1 MYNDS
6 YQGFDQSTK
15 DFEVE
20 TNKVKEIR
28 SPKVNLHF
36 LGISSFFSF
45 GRFAYS
51 YLLIV
56 FVVVGILSFTSCR
69 VRLIPNRDEAMI
81 SQALQVA
88 KSIDLFYL
96 NLIDAD
102 SSVLAYA
109 NFSDSYQ
116 SIELE
121 LRSLW
126 LQSEAKPLN
135 SEVARISRIILD
147 LWVKYKE
154 QHQKNNTYNL
164 HLAPI
169 HRDRFHEL
177 FVAFLNAEKA
187 KTIQ

>member
-1 MYNDS
+1 M
-6 YQGFDQSTK
+6 
-15 DFEVE
+15 
-20 TNKVKEIR
+20 KEIR
-28 SPKVNLHF
+28 SVKANPHRSSMF
-36 LGISSFFSF
+36 SSFPF
-45 GRFAYS
+45 GRFARG
-51 YLLIV
+51 YLLLTFVMAGIV
-56 FVVVGILSFTSCR
+56 SFTSFR
-69 VRLIPNRDEAMI
+69 VQLIPNRDEAVI
-81 SQALQVA
+81 TQTLQIA
-88 KSIDLFYL
+88 KSIDSFYL
-96 NLIDAD
+96 NLMNTD
-102 SSVLAYA
+102 SSDLAYA

-116 SIELE
+116 AIELE

-135 SEVARISRIILD
+135 SESARISKTVLD

-154 QHQKNNTYNL
+154 QHRKNNTYNL